1 MKTTTIRCFLY
12 AGILFMTPFAEKL
25 SPVLSNNK
33 WPTMQSLVL
42 CALAGTIAAF
52 IGVRAYIDGSFER
65 AKTNG
70 ENKP

>member
-1 MKTTTIRCFLY
+1 
-12 AGILFMTPFAEKL
+12 MTPFAEKL